1 MKLAIS
7 GTYSSGKTLTTMAL
21 AHLTG
26 IPRTHAKTMREILPH
41 AVPGKTLEECN
52 AAELIQLVMRRYVE
66 RAVHESHLPGGYISD
81 GSSLHEWT
89 YATVRVTVG
98 INPNESIGLESVE
111 KTDEIR
117 FYEQVVSQLGV
128 ALKQYAK
135 ETYDAFV
142 HLPIEF
148 PLDPN
153 GHRPV
158 NERFRVL
165 SDEHLLN
172 VLDELKIPTHII
184 GGTIPERLEGITE
197 VFGLPRVLSIEDAIE
212 AAKKDYEQLDV
223 RTEAE
228 RNAAAQAL
236 AAQAA
241 AA

>member
-26 IPRTHAKTMREILPH
+26 IPRTHAKTMREILPD

-66 RAVHESHLPGGYISD
+66 RAVHESHLPNGYISD

-98 INPNESIGLESVE
+98 INPNESIGRLDSVE

-117 FYEQVVSQLGV
+117 FYEQVVAQLGV

-158 NERFRVL
+158 NERFREL
-165 SDEHLLN
+165 SDQLLLD
-172 VLDELKIPTHII
+172 VLREELKIPVHII
-184 GGTIPERLEGITE
+184 GGTIPERLEAITAR
-197 VFGLPRVLSIEDAIE
+197 FGFPQVMSIDEAI
-212 AAKKDYEQLDV
+212 AAAGADYARLDV
-223 RTEAE
+223 RSEAE
-228 RNAAAQAL
+228 RNAAA
-236 AAQAA
+236 AQATA
-241 AA
+241 V

>member
-26 IPRTHAKTMREILPH
+26 VPRTHAKTMREILPH

-52 AAELIQLVMRRYVE
+52 AAELIQLVVRRYVE

-117 FYEQVVSQLGV
+117 FYEQVVAQLGV

-228 RNAAAQAL
+228 RNAAAEAL
-236 AAQAA
+236 AAQASA
-241 AA
+241 A

>member
-26 IPRTHAKTMREILPH
+26 VPRTHAKTMREILPE
-41 AVPGKTLEECN
+41 AVPGKTLEECD
-52 AAELIQLVMRRYVE
+52 AAELVQLVMRRFVQ
-66 RAVHESHLPGGYISD
+66 RSVHESHLPGGFISD

-98 INPNESIGLESVE
+98 INPNESIGLDHVE

-117 FYEQVVSQLGV
+117 FYERVVSQLGV

-158 NERFRVL
+158 NERFRTL
-165 SDEHLLN
+165 SDELLLA
-172 VLDELKIPTHII
+172 VLQDELKIPVEII
-184 GGTIPERLEGITE
+184 GGTIPERLDGITKH
-197 VFGLPRVLSIEDAIE
+197 FDLPRVMPIDEAIE
-212 AAKKDYEQLDV
+212 AAQKDYAELDV
-223 RTEAE
+223 RIETD
-228 RNAAAQAL
+228 RTVVSG
-236 AAQAA
+236 
-241 AA
+241 

>member
-66 RAVHESHLPGGYISD
+66 RAVHESHLPNGYISD

-98 INPNESIGLESVE
+98 INPNESIGLDSVE

-117 FYEQVVSQLGV
+117 FYEQVVAQLGV

-135 ETYDAFV
+135 DTYDAFV

-158 NERFRVL
+158 NERFRGL
-165 SDEHLLN
+165 SDQLLLS
-172 VLDELKIPTHII
+172 VLQEELKIPVHIV
-184 GGTIPERLEGITE
+184 GGSIPERLEAITAL
-197 VFGLPRVLSIEDAIE
+197 FGFPKVMSIEEAI
-212 AAKKDYEQLDV
+212 AAARADYDLLDV

-228 RNAAAQAL
+228 RNAAAAQVT
-236 AAQAA
+236 AA
-241 AA
+241 

>member
-52 AAELIQLVMRRYVE
+52 AAELIQLVTRRYVE

-117 FYEQVVSQLGV
+117 FYEQVVTQLGV

-172 VLDELKIPTHII
+172 VLRDELKIPTHII
-184 GGTIPERLEGITE
+184 GGTIPERLEAITE
-197 VFGLPRVLSIEDAIE
+197 RFGFPRVMSIEEAIE
-212 AAKKDYEQLDV
+212 TAKQDYSELDV
-223 RTEAE
+223 RSESE
-228 RNAAAQAL
+228 RNAAA
-236 AAQAA
+236 AAVATVAA
-241 AA
+241 